1 MIISIFNDIIGP
13 VMRGPSSSH
22 CAAAWRIGRLAL
34 DLMGYK
40 LKAVRVEFAKN
51 SSLATTYVSHGSDVG
66 LFAGL
71 LGRELDDAELVSSE
85 DLLNKS
91 EITVSFKI
99 INLFDEHPNIY
110 RLFLKSENQEHYLE
124 AISHGGGSIEITRID
139 DFIVSISGDYYE
151 ALFWLENSGQDI
163 KLHLETWKRG
173 SQVDEILL
181 HENRKNN
188 LFLLEAKSSRKP
200 GKELLEGLSQD
211 IQIKEWKILEPVLP
225 VLSGKNITVPFATAR
240 EMLSYSGDKEI
251 PLWQLAVQ
259 YEKQRAGVN
268 ELEVLEKMKKIVRIV
283 RASISSGI
291 AGTDY
296 DDRLLPAQ
304 AGKYLEAL
312 KSGKLLNLGLQN
324 RVIAYVSALMEVKSS
339 MGVIVAAPTAG
350 ACGALPGTVVAV
362 AEELGLSEEEMAKAF
377 LSAGLIGIF
386 IANQATLAAELTGC
400 QAETGAASCM
410 TAAALVTL
418 AGGTLKQ
425 SLAAA
430 SMALQNML
438 GLICDPVANRVEVP
452 CLGRNLM
459 AAANALTCANVAL
472 AGYDPLIPLDEVI
485 KAAFEVGKQLPRELR
500 CTGLGGLSVT
510 PTSKEL
516 ERKLDLKK
524 NQRKK
529 FFLNRRKG
537 RRILILSK

>member
-1 MIISIFNDIIGP
+1 
-13 VMRGPSSSH
+13 MRGPSSSH
-22 CAAAWRIGRLAL
+22 CAAAWRIRRLAL

-51 SSLATTYVSHGSDVG
+51 SSLATTYVSHGPDVG

-124 AISHGGGSIEITRID
+124 AISHGAGSIEITRID

-163 KLHLETWKRG
+163 KLHLETWKGG

-211 IQIKEWKILEPVLP
+211 IQIKEWKILEPFLP

-291 AGTDY
+291 AGTDN

-452 CLGRNLM
+452 CLGKNLM

-472 AGYDPLIPLDEVI
+472 AGYDPLIHLDEVI
-485 KAAFEVGKQLPRELR
+485 KAAFEVGKQLPRERR

-524 NQRKK
+524 TNEKN
-529 FFLNRRKG
+529 FFLIVGKEG
-537 RRILILSK
+537 ES